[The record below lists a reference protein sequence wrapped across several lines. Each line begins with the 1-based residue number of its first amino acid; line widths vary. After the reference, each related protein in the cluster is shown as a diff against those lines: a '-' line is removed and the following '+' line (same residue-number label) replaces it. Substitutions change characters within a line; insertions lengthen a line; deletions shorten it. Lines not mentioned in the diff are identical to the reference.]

1 MSLLSR
7 CLAWFGVLPFLI
19 AILMVAFEST
29 LFSVSGEQMF
39 VTYSAIILTF
49 MAGTLWGQCSHKS
62 DTSNATP
69 IVVSNIWAIIAWLCV
84 ILIQVN
90 EALLSVVI
98 LLLALGF
105 VHILIQEKKAK
116 LLAASESYLMLR
128 TQVTCKV
135 IILHL
140 LLLLF
145 MFLDDQYM

>member
-7 CLAWFGVLPFLI
+7 CLAWFGILPFLI
-19 AILMVAFEST
+19 AILMVAFGST
-29 LFSVSGEQMF
+29 LFSVSAELLF

-49 MAGTLWGQCSHKS
+49 MAGTLWGQCSHS
-62 DTSNATP
+62 AESATDHRIP

-84 ILIQVN
+84 ILTQVN
-90 EALLSVVI
+90 EALLSLVI
-98 LLLALGF
+98 LFLALGF
-105 VHILIQEKKAK
+105 FHVLTQEKKVN
-116 LLAASESYLMLR
+116 LLAASESYLTLR

-145 MFLDDQYM
+145 IYLDA

>member
-7 CLAWFGVLPFLI
+7 CLAWFGIVPFLI
-19 AILMVAFEST
+19 AILMVALGST
-29 LFSVSGEQMF
+29 LFSVSGELLF

-49 MAGTLWGQCSHKS
+49 MAGTLWGQCSHS
-62 DTSNATP
+62 DESATDHRIP

-90 EALLSVVI
+90 EAFLSVVI
-98 LLLALGF
+98 LFLALGYF
-105 VHILIQEKKAK
+105 HVLTQEKKVN
-116 LLAASESYLMLR
+116 LLVVSESYFTLR

-145 MFLDDQYM
+145 IYLDA

>member
-7 CLAWFGVLPFLI
+7 CLAWFGILPFLI
-19 AILMVAFEST
+19 AILMVALGST
-29 LFSVSGEQMF
+29 LFSVSGELLF

-49 MAGTLWGQCSHKS
+49 MAGTLWGQCSHS
-62 DTSNATP
+62 DESATDHRIP

-84 ILIQVN
+84 ILTQVN
-90 EALLSVVI
+90 EAFLSVVI
-98 LLLALGF
+98 LLLALGYF
-105 VHILIQEKKAK
+105 HILTQEKKVN
-116 LLAASESYLMLR
+116 LLVASESYLTLR

-145 MFLDDQYM
+145 IYLDA

>member
-7 CLAWFGVLPFLI
+7 CLAWFGILPFLI
-19 AILMVAFEST
+19 AILMVALGST
-29 LFSVSGEQMF
+29 LFSVSGELLF

-49 MAGTLWGQCSHKS
+49 MAGTLWGQCSHS
-62 DTSNATP
+62 AESATDHRIP

-98 LLLALGF
+98 LLLALGYF
-105 VHILIQEKKAK
+105 HILIQEKKVN
-116 LLAASESYLMLR
+116 LLVASESYLTLR

-145 MFLDDQYM
+145 IYLDA

>member
-7 CLAWFGVLPFLI
+7 CLAWFGILPFLI
-19 AILMVAFEST
+19 AILMVALGST
-29 LFSVSGEQMF
+29 LFSVSGELLF

-49 MAGTLWGQCSHKS
+49 MAGTLWGQCSHS
-62 DTSNATP
+62 DESATDHRIP

-90 EALLSVVI
+90 EAFLSVVI
-98 LLLALGF
+98 LFLALGYF
-105 VHILIQEKKAK
+105 HVLTQEKKVN
-116 LLAASESYLMLR
+116 LLVVSESYFTLR

-145 MFLDDQYM
+145 IYLDA

>member
-7 CLAWFGVLPFLI
+7 CLAWFGILPFLI
-19 AILMVAFEST
+19 AILMVALGST
-29 LFSVSGEQMF
+29 LFSVSGELLF

-49 MAGTLWGQCSHKS
+49 MAGTLWGQCSHS
-62 DTSNATP
+62 AESATDHRIP

-90 EALLSVVI
+90 EAFLSVVI
-98 LLLALGF
+98 LFLALGYT
-105 VHILIQEKKAK
+105 HILLLEKKVN
-116 LLAASESYLMLR
+116 LLVASESYLTLR

-145 MFLDDQYM
+145 IYWEA